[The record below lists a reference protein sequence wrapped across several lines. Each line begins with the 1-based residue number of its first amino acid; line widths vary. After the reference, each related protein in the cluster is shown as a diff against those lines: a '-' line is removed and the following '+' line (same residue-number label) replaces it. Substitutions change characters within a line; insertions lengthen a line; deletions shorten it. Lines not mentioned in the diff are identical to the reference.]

1 LLNCVDKK
9 NEFLNETEQILLGF
23 GRISKINDHIETLE
37 TINEICKE
45 FFLNNYCQQVQQFE
59 IIRNLLSES
68 NGKINTKG
76 EE

>member
-45 FFLNNYCQQVQQFE
+45 FFLNNYCQQFE

-68 NGKINTKG
+68 NGKINAKG